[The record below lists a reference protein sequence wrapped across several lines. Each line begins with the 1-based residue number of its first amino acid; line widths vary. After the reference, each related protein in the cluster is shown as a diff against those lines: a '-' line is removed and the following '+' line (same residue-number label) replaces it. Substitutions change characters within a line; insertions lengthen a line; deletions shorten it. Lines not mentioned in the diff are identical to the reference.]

1 MVSWPSGN
9 DRESVNR
16 GWRKCGPHTTPM
28 GDGDLV
34 DAMHR
39 ARSLATSSVL
49 VRAFS
54 FALVQDGQNFI
65 DGSP

>member
-28 GDGDLV
+28 GDDDLV
-34 DAMHR
+34 GAMHH
-39 ARSLATSSVL
+39 ARSLATSSVP
-49 VRAFS
+49 VRLIS

-65 DGSP
+65 DGPA